1 MANKVIFDSNVWV
14 ALFNEADTTHA
25 KANTFIQAQSFVYL
39 PDFIL
44 AEAATVLK
52 YKKDF
57 NAAEKYIEFVLNN
70 NDIEVMYTS
79 FHFKQF
85 KDAFL
90 DTKRNNLSFIDA
102 SLLAMSSEYDVITFD
117 KVLKRAINRKSKHK

>member
-1 MANKVIFDSNVWV
+1 MVHKAIFDSNIWV
-14 ALFNEADTTHA
+14 ALFNEADSTHK
-25 KANTFIQAQSFVYL
+25 KAARIMQAQPFIYL

-57 NAAEKYIEFVLNN
+57 SAAEKYIEFVLNN
-70 NDIEVMYTS
+70 NDIEILYTS
-79 FHFKQF
+79 FHFEQF

-90 DTKRNNLSFIDA
+90 DTKQNKLSFIDA
-102 SLLAMSSEYDVITFD
+102 SLVAMSLEYDVVTLD
-117 KVLKRAINRKSKHK
+117 KELAKIIKVKTKK